1 VVSTFLYRLGHAVA
15 RHKLRVLVA
24 WLFLAAIV
32 FGLAGA
38 VGGKLIDD
46 FTIPG
51 TESQQGIDTLAER
64 FPQASG
70 TTGQVVFTS
79 SSGPVVDQ
87 QAQIEDRIK
96 AIEKVEHVTSVDD
109 PFASGAVGTISSDKG
124 DALSQ
129 IQFDVSLTDLPPD
142 VVTEVEKAAAPP
154 PGAKFTVSLGGS
166 MYTSTGTAISATE
179 LIGVAVA
186 FVVLAVTF
194 VSLLAAGLPLLT
206 AGLGVGITLAGILVV
221 ASVATVSS
229 TTPTLAEMIGL
240 AVGIDY
246 GLFLVTRYRRL
257 MGQGLTV
264 DEAIAQSLATAGSA
278 VVFAGTTVII
288 ALCGLAVANIPFLTV
303 MGIAASA
310 GVAMAVLVA
319 MTLLPAVLALFGE
332 KLRPKPGSRADK
344 VTQHAPGGKKTMGA
358 HWVALITKVP
368 ALTVVVVILIIGVLA
383 YPVKDLALS
392 LPDNG
397 SAEEGSPQRVTYDL
411 IGTEFGPG
419 YNAPLLVAADVITS
433 TDPVGTVNKLA
444 DDIGKIDGVAAITK
458 QTPNPTGDLG
468 LVRVVPKWSQSDP
481 RTAELVQRI
490 RAEAPELESEL
501 GVADL
506 VVTGQTAV
514 AIDVSTRLA
523 GALLPFGIVVVGL
536 ALILLMI
543 VFRSIAVPIK
553 ATLGYLLSIMA
564 ALGVVSAVFIWGWF
578 NGPLDI
584 TWSEPVVSFMPI
596 IVMGVLFGLAMD
608 YEVFLVSAIREDYVH
623 HGDARHAVT
632 TGFISSARVVT
643 AAALIMITVFASFV
657 PEGNSTIKPIALG
670 LSVGVFVDAFLV
682 RMTLV
687 PAVMAMLGDKAWWLP
702 KSWEKALPTI
712 DVEGAALVRH
722 VEEAEWIDEHGEVAI
737 RADRL
742 VLPSSD
748 GPVTLD
754 FGVAPGAVYGLEHP
768 DPMLR
773 SALAWTLAGRHKPLD
788 GTLAVLGNV
797 MPEEGSVVREQV
809 RVVDVPHAEDD
820 LVSVRRQLRSV
831 LLAQSK
837 RLVPS
842 RRTLHWALVQ
852 AQRWIHE
859 TGTPSS
865 SATAFEQL
873 RLGSL
878 TPLQRRLLGLSA
890 AAVQGPRMIIVEDAD
905 AGLETGELD
914 RLEAISREF
923 AHHSGAAIILIGAD
937 LGPRADWRPAMQR
950 ERELALVGAGA
961 TVVEDEG
968 GTVVPGVEETKE

>member
-1 VVSTFLYRLGHAVA
+1 MA

-79 SSGPVVDQ
+79 SKGPVADQ
-87 QAQIEDRIK
+87 KAAIEERIK
-96 AIEKVEHVTSVDD
+96 AIEQVQHVTSVDD
-109 PFASGAVGTISSDKG
+109 PFASGAVGTISTDKG

-129 IQFDVSLTDLPPD
+129 IQFDVSLADLPAD
-142 VVTEVEKAAAPP
+142 TVAEVEKAAAPP
-154 PGAKFTVSLGGS
+154 PSSTFTVSLGGS

-257 MGQGLTV
+257 MAQGLPV

-332 KLRPKPGSRADK
+332 KLRPKPGSRAEK
-344 VTQHAPGGKKTMGA
+344 VAHPAPGAKKTMGA

-368 ALTVVVVILIIGVLA
+368 ALTVVLVILVIGVLA

-397 SAEEGSPQRVTYDL
+397 SAEEGSPQRETYDL
-411 IGTEFGPG
+411 IAKEFGPG

-444 DDIGKIDGVAAITK
+444 DEIAKIDGVVAITK

-468 LVRVVPKWSQSDP
+468 LVRVVPEWSQSDP
-481 RTAELVQRI
+481 RTADLVHRI
-490 RAEAPELESEL
+490 RAEAPRLESQL
-501 GVADL
+501 GVADM

-523 GALLPFGIVVVGL
+523 GALVPFGIVVVGL

-657 PEGNSTIKPIALG
+657 PDGNSTIKPIALG

-702 KSWEKALPTI
+702 RSWDRALPII

-722 VEEAEWIDEHGEVAI
+722 VEEAAWIETHGEVAI
-737 RADRL
+737 RADGL
-742 VLPSSD
+742 LLPSSD
-748 GPVTLD
+748 GPVALD
-754 FGVAPGAVYGLEHP
+754 FGVRAGCGL
-768 DPMLR
+768 R
-773 SALAWTLAGRHKPLD
+773 TRA
-788 GTLAVLGNV
+788 
-797 MPEEGSVVREQV
+797 
-809 RVVDVPHAEDD
+809 
-820 LVSVRRQLRSV
+820 
-831 LLAQSK
+831 
-837 RLVPS
+837 S
-842 RRTLHWALVQ
+842 RC
-852 AQRWIHE
+852 
-859 TGTPSS
+859 
-865 SATAFEQL
+865 
-873 RLGSL
+873 
-878 TPLQRRLLGLSA
+878 A
-890 AAVQGPRMIIVEDAD
+890 AAVGAGLD
-905 AGLETGELD
+905 AGRSAQAVG
-914 RLEAISREF
+914 RHPGRSRQC
-923 AHHSGAAIILIGAD
+923 AA
-937 LGPRADWRPAMQR
+937 
-950 ERELALVGAGA
+950 
-961 TVVEDEG
+961 
-968 GTVVPGVEETKE
+968 